1 MSQLNRFMYQSEYR
15 LLLSAVHNPH
25 TQLISDTCGSHVC
38 LIQARRG
45 IRKHT
50 FEIWNMKMWRELN
63 RLGTWSSDGLGYGP
77 LGSLNVENISTG

>member
-25 TQLISDTCGSHVC
+25 KQLISDTCGSRVC
-38 LIQARRG
+38 LIQARRR
-45 IRKHT
+45 IRKQN
-50 FEIWNMKMWRELN
+50 FEILNMKMRLELN
-63 RLGTWSSDGLGYGP
+63 RFRMWSSDGLGYGP